1 MARTI
6 AIWGPTNVATP
17 TTKLRLKTTQA
28 TVAETITL
36 THVADGL
43 YTGTVTAAG
52 ADYVFTFHTA
62 GTKIGA
68 GTITVSGTD
77 GTTSYEDFAA
87 AAGAAMTLTS
97 GERDSIAAALL
108 DLTSGIESGVTPR
121 QAIRAIAA
129 IVAGIISGA
138 GTGTEVFK
146 GVGQASGGT
155 TRATVTV
162 DSSGNRSAVV
172 LP

>member
-6 AIWGPTNVATP
+6 AIWGPTAVGTP
-17 TTKLRLKTTQA
+17 TCKLMLRSALTT
-28 TVAETITL
+28 VVETITL
-36 THVADGL
+36 TEHATVKRL
-43 YTGTVTAAG
+43 YTGTVTASAGDYRFNLLAAG
-52 ADYVFTFHTA
+52 AF
-62 GTKIGA
+62 IGG

-77 GTTSYEDFAA
+77 GTTSEEDN
-87 AAGAAMTLTS
+87 TLTT
-97 GERDSIAAALL
+97 GERSALATAYL
-108 DLTSGIESGVTPR
+108 DLTDGVEAGVTPR
-121 QAIRAIAA
+121 QALRAIAA
-129 IVAGIISGA
+129 ICAGIVSGA